1 MTSMKNVQFLHP
13 RPSLFLLLVRIGKN
27 WARPPA
33 PGRRNFG
40 YQLPTPAPPPPSP
53 PTHTHTPI
61 SFGIYAAYRLY
72 LNVSITYHARATHN
86 SLQLKI
92 NLN

>member
-13 RPSLFLLLVRIGKN
+13 RPPIFCLSEWVRI
-27 WARPPA
+27 R
-33 PGRRNFG
+33 
-40 YQLPTPAPPPPSP
+40 QDT
-53 PTHTHTPI
+53 PTHTHLDVETQATTPPPPYPI
-61 SFGIYAAYRLY
+61 PFGILAAYRLY
-72 LNVSITYHARATHN
+72 LVDVSITYHAHATHY